1 MLISGIIQGMK
12 LNLTDIRNSVM
23 VPVHTVRAF
32 FEANK
37 FDYPASSMTVIG
49 VTGTNGKTTTS
60 FMIYNMLLKAGYKVG
75 LMSTVAN
82 AIGNQMTA
90 QSAHMTTADA
100 GTMNRRL
107 AKMRDAGV
115 QYLVIEVSSHALAQ
129 HRVFGIPF
137 DIVVE
142 TNVTEEHLDYH
153 RTFKRYREAKMKLF
167 KLCAS
172 QAKRGGRGVG
182 VINADDPSAGYFVK
196 EVPTPITYGVKGGKM
211 QARRVKLTAKGV
223 EYYVKYDKTSY
234 HIKTQIPGEFNVY
247 NSLAAATVGIQLG
260 LDKKQ
265 IEDGIYSLSGV
276 EGRMNRIDEG
286 QDFDVILD
294 FAHTPDAY
302 EKLLPGL
309 TKLAK
314 GKVIT
319 LFGGAGER
327 DQEKLPL
334 MGEIAAKHSDI
345 VILTEDDP
353 RGNVR
358 AQSEKLAKGARKAG
372 KKDDKNLL
380 FIDNRV
386 AAIEKAME
394 LANKGDM
401 VILMG
406 KGHEKTIARANADEP
421 WSETLVTRYAILKAM
436 DKGDSEEAKK
446 LHDELV
452 EKKIVKK

>member
-1 MLISGIIQGMK
+1 MK
-12 LNLTDIRNSVM
+12 LTPTDIRNSVM
-23 VPVHTVRAF
+23 VPVHAVRAF
-32 FEANK
+32 MKANK
-37 FDYPASSMTVIG
+37 YDYPASSMTVIG
-49 VTGTNGKTTTS
+49 VTGTNGKTTTC

-82 AIGNQMTA
+82 AIGDQMTA

-100 GTMNRRL
+100 GTMNKRL

-167 KLCAS
+167 KLCANN
-172 QAKRGGRGVG
+172 AKRGGRGVG
-182 VINADDPSAGYFVK
+182 IANADDPSVGYFVR
-196 EVPTPITYGVKGGKM
+196 EVPTPITYGINAGQM
-211 QARRVKLTAKGV
+211 RARQVKLTAKGV
-223 EYYVKYDKTSY
+223 EYYLKHNKTTY

-247 NSLAAATVGIQLG
+247 NSLAAASVGIQLG
-260 LDKKQ
+260 LDKQQ
-265 IEDGIYSLSGV
+265 IEDGIYSLASV

-286 QDFDVILD
+286 QDFDVIID

-334 MGEIAAKHSDI
+334 MGKIAAENSDI

-372 KKDDKNLL
+372 KKDNKDLL
-380 FIDNRV
+380 FIDDRV

-401 VILMG
+401 VVLMG

-421 WSETLVTRYAILKAM
+421 WNEALVARYAILKVL
-436 DKGDSEEAKK
+436 DKADTDEAKS

-452 EKKIVKK
+452 EKKIIKK